1 MMKTSELLKI
11 TPESL
16 AKEQFDALKKALL
29 SKLSVFITKIQNNKW
44 KEANKSLSFSPAG
57 DDMGVEN
64 DYIGCEDLL
73 GEPMSDVGDV
83 LDRLEKLEGMSK

>member
-1 MMKTSELLKI
+1 
-11 TPESL
+11 
-16 AKEQFDALKKALL
+16 
-29 SKLSVFITKIQNNKW
+29 
-44 KEANKSLSFSPAG
+44 
-57 DDMGVEN
+57 MGVEN